1 MTASA
6 PPAVLKWPAR
16 VPAAPTVPA
25 KDSPL
30 CGPCKRALPPWLQQ
44 EVRRTWAAYLISY
57 STALAALAS
66 TP

>member
-6 PPAVLKWPAR
+6 PPAVLKACPGCLHNR
-16 VPAAPTVPA
+16 PA
-25 KDSPL
+25 KDSHL

-44 EVRRTWAAYLISY
+44 EVRRTWAAYLVSY

-66 TP
+66 VP